1 MTVDDMHHP
10 TPGTDRDRWSS
21 GLHVIDARSPGSGL
35 GAVRIAAAIAAA
47 AGGSQRILFLGP
59 TREVSAAEAVAAET
73 GAPAGTLV
81 AGPCP
86 PLGDPTL
93 AVRPLRR
100 AMRSIEENGG
110 RFGVL
115 VGWGTGPAVATAL
128 AMPGRRR
135 ATVSTVGAIPDRRLV
150 RLGRLGPGAFACLST
165 EASRSFVAASPAF
178 GPIVELP
185 VPREAVRPVGERA
198 AIRAAWNV
206 DERTVVVGVLG
217 DDPRWCDLK
226 HAIDGAGFAAPAGVR
241 CILVVSPRAA
251 RLAPTRE
258 WTRTIRTFSIPS
270 LGGGDPRFWITDARV
285 DRPWSIAAGLDA
297 AYVPGDGIATAG
309 AAAFADRVG
318 ALDRLLGR
326 LASADA
332 SGRPTPVPASPLPFL
347 CAMAAGVPVLGD
359 RATAPAAECDDSTS
373 ILGDAGDR
381 VAASRAVL
389 SLADDRN
396 ALLAM
401 AASARER
408 LGRRYGPDAIDR
420 WRRFLASA

>member
-1 MTVDDMHHP
+1 MTVEDVHLP
-10 TPGTDRDRWSS
+10 TGEPGHDGWPSA
-21 GLHVIDARSPGSGL
+21 LHVIDARSPGSGL

-47 AGGSQRILFLGP
+47 AGGSHRILFLGP
-59 TREVSAAEAVAAET
+59 AREIETAGAVAAET
-73 GAPAGTLV
+73 GAAAGTLV

-100 AMRSIEENGG
+100 AIRAIEESGDK
-110 RFGVL
+110 FEVL
-115 VGWGTGPAVATAL
+115 VGWGTAPAVATAL
-128 AMPGRRR
+128 AMPDRPR

-178 GPIVELP
+178 GPIAELA
-185 VPREAVRPVGERA
+185 VPSAAWRPVGDRA

-206 DERTVVVGVLG
+206 DERTVVVGILG

-226 HAIDGAGFAAPAGVR
+226 HAIDSAGFAAPAGVR

-251 RLAPTRE
+251 RLAPARE
-258 WTRTIRTFSIPS
+258 WTRTLRDFSISS

-297 AYVPGDGIATAG
+297 AYLPGDGIATAG

-318 ALDRLLGR
+318 VLDRLLGR

-332 SGRPTPVPASPLPFL
+332 NGRPIPVPASPLAYL
-347 CAMAAGVPVLGD
+347 CAMAVGVPVLGD

-389 SLADDRN
+389 SLADNRT
-396 ALLAM
+396 ALAAM

-408 LGRRYGPDAIDR
+408 LGRRHGPDAIDR